1 MPSSWAMASA
11 QIVFPVPGG
20 PAKLN
25 ANPRPAMCR
34 SPKPHRPKIRLWFRT
49 WASACSNVR
58 RVCGGRTTSANV
70 RSGVTVSTTLRERF
84 VKNEIKGLVI
94 TDSDQMT
101 RPARPRRFGG
111 GGCISRPDVKLIFIS
126 VSGKTRLL
134 CCSFSQSNM
143 GFWLDGQISTPT
155 IYTLQ

>member
-58 RVCGGRTTSANV
+58 RVCGGRTTCANV

-101 RPARPRRFGG
+101 RPARPRRFG
-111 GGCISRPDVKLIFIS
+111 DLHLA
-126 VSGKTRLL
+126 TRCKAHLHLSPRENQIL

-143 GFWLDGQISTPT
+143 DFGLTHK
-155 IYTLQ
+155 